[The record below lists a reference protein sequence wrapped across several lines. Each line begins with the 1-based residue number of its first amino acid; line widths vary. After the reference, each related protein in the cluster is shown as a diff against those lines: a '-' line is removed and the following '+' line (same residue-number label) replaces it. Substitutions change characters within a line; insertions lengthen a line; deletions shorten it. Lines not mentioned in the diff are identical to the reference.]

1 MKMLASS
8 ELASEDVDKIEET
21 KDIKLNSKELS
32 PSFEGPSKL
41 LSIIVVNEAE
51 NSQTNQ
57 SQVLDLSSQSFLIL
71 RSEELEIEELQKT
84 P

>member
-1 MKMLASS
+1 MLASS
-8 ELASEDVDKIEET
+8 ELESEDVDKIEET

-57 SQVLDLSSQSFLIL
+57 SQALDLSSQSVLIL
-71 RSEELEIEELQKT
+71 RSEESEIEELQKH